1 MVVGAKHVSLSCMAL
16 PDDAWRFKGVVP
28 PEHQSVHHRRWYIR
42 ESTQR
47 VTLRENAMVPPSGEG
62 TLPSGTSLWHA
73 SDQSKRLIALAT
85 HDARM
90 LFDEQISTQTLPGSN
105 EWTVSGHFTLFSL
118 PGPRQLLL
126 GDCHRLL
133 SPHAPYVARLMA
145 EYARSICWMFNIEA
159 SQFDK
164 SCRVH
169 ITCFPPG
176 GGSPMRLAECSEC
189 PHENGPVIHVGIGA
203 PLITHD
209 LSPTLSDHDNESPVR
224 LSVPE
229 GVMVCLD
236 GETRMCFSHGHP
248 TLHGA
253 EALLPS
259 RRWFVLTFFLD
270 CTESSVPV
278 GYETHTGALV
288 MQTPVHPDR
297 VVPHTRVDPP
307 PRQMKPNPVD
317 SLINRMG
324 ARLRQAESH
333 ALAHTYWAP

>member
-1 MVVGAKHVSLSCMAL
+1 MDSL
-16 PDDAWRFKGVVP
+16 G
-28 PEHQSVHHRRWYIR
+28 Q
-42 ESTQR
+42 
-47 VTLRENAMVPPSGEG
+47 
-62 TLPSGTSLWHA
+62 
-73 SDQSKRLIALAT
+73 
-85 HDARM
+85 
-90 LFDEQISTQTLPGSN
+90 
-105 EWTVSGHFTLFSL
+105 FTLFSI

-159 SQFDK
+159 SQFDE

-169 ITCFPPG
+169 VTCFPAG
-176 GGSPMRLAECSEC
+176 GGSPMRLAECSEYA
-189 PHENGPVIHVGIGA
+189 HENGPVIRVGIGA
-203 PLITHD
+203 PTITHD

-236 GETRMCFSHGHP
+236 GATRMCFSHGHP

-253 EALLPS
+253 KNPLS
-259 RRWFVLTFFLD
+259 RCWFVLTFFLD
-270 CTESSVPV
+270 CTKDSVAV

-288 MQTPVHPDR
+288 MQTPVHPER
-297 VVPHTRVDPP
+297 VVPNARASTP
-307 PRQMKPNPVD
+307 PRQRNPNPVD
-317 SLINRMG
+317 SLIIRMR

-333 ALAHTYWAP
+333 ALARTYWAQ